1 MWIYRLGGAKG
12 GRVEKSEMDKDCVF
26 GLERGEKERGKRGGE
41 WGIFNVSNPRRIFL
55 GEMSKLSNG

>member
-1 MWIYRLGGAKG
+1 
-12 GRVEKSEMDKDCVF
+12 MDKDCVF